1 MPRPA
6 LIPLSTG
13 TPSSRA
19 RAAVLVLHGGR
30 ADDVRPLSRVN
41 LPAWQMRPFASAIAG
56 ATAHDGVL
64 VAHVRYRH
72 RGWNG
77 ADAHPVTDTGRA
89 LAELRALARPVPVVL
104 VGHSLGGRAALRA
117 AAGAEGAIEALMA
130 ELAAERLLDEAG
142 VDLLG
147 GVHQAF
153 KVVRRTI
160 ERREP
165 LDWGP
170 SGIDPCM
177 APHVTFGRHVGPAVQ
192 PFSAQEPADHGPGG
206 PRLRG
211 DHQPSTR
218 DLLGRHCAWPRRGR
232 SLTGRVQ
239 PCSVQPPTLRRQTAG
254 EGVRLDEYGRLAAG
268 SC

>member
-13 TPSSRA
+13 TPPSRA

-30 ADDVRPLSRVN
+30 VDDVRPLSRVN

-64 VAHVRYRH
+64 VAHVRYRY

-89 LAELRALARPVPVVL
+89 LDELRALARPVPVVL

-147 GVHQAF
+147 GVRQAF

-177 APHVTFGRHVGPAVQ
+177 ALTSLSAAMSVLLSSPSQHRSRPIAARAARAFGEITNHRHEISWVAT
-192 PFSAQEPADHGPGG
+192 A
-206 PRLRG
+206 RG
-211 DHQPSTR
+211 
-218 DLLGRHCAWPRRGR
+218 
-232 SLTGRVQ
+232 
-239 PCSVQPPTLRRQTAG
+239 
-254 EGVRLDEYGRLAAG
+254 LAAADR
-268 SC
+268 